1 MTTFQILDKD
11 GRPIP
16 IGTLDKE
23 VCILTGNE
31 EDKRYYCRLG
41 NRKDHKTEMDF
52 IFSTH
57 NWYDTIGWMIASMGY
72 TLQELRDY
80 YETPFKS
87 ILGKIDDNG
96 DIITLE
102 KIYPYHMKVIDFWIE
117 KGYQTK
123 QIKY

>member
-1 MTTFQILDKD
+1 
-11 GRPIP
+11 
-16 IGTLDKE
+16 
-23 VCILTGNE
+23 
-31 EDKRYYCRLG
+31 
-41 NRKDHKTEMDF
+41 MDF